1 MILNPFERKPSAILS
16 LTHFFGSRCVACFTH
31 GCVHLCVRTLF
42 PPISPHSCATSSR
55 TPRSAMG
62 TTGEATEPV
71 SKWQRFS
78 VSLELREGA
87 QPSLPPKGPMSTPL
101 SSIPSLCL
109 IWWGNVGIFKRYVI
123 SHPASH
129 GRSLP
134 REQTQES
141 CMVSPGRSAAAEGL
155 GKNREPF
162 CSCGPTADAT
172 LTPGPAGATWPK
184 TMKSYC
190 VCCQRDGCWS
200 DCMGQVCQGYL
211 DKEMWCY
218 IMLHGY
224 LKRQSLV
231 YLSHLL
237 SNCYW
242 LTRYHLFVKNAGKWN
257 KVPLFLHNFL
267 NYGFRVSSHRS
278 KKRLIPPSLC

>member
-16 LTHFFGSRCVACFTH
+16 LTHFFGSRCVAFFTH

-55 TPRSAMG
+55 TARSAMG
-62 TTGEATEPV
+62 TTGKATKPV
-71 SKWQRFS
+71 SKWQHFS
-78 VSLELREGA
+78 VSLELHEGA
-87 QPSLPPKGPMSTPL
+87 RPSLPPKGLTSTPL
-101 SSIPSLCL
+101 GSIPSLCL

-129 GRSLP
+129 GCSLP

-141 CMVSPGRSAAAEGL
+141 CMVSPGKSAAAEGL

-190 VCCQRDGCWS
+190 VCCQSDGCWS

-211 DKEMWCY
+211 NKETLCY
-218 IMLHGY
+218 IKTWNIAVTPDQWCRRTWLFKKTKFEILITSAVKLLLADKISRIWKECREME
-224 LKRQSLV
+224 QS
-231 YLSHLL
+231 S
-237 SNCYW
+237 
-242 LTRYHLFVKNAGKWN
+242 FVLAQ
-257 KVPLFLHNFL
+257 FLEL
-267 NYGFRVSSHRS
+267 W
-278 KKRLIPPSLC
+278 I